1 MVFIQVKATHV
12 GNAREATHV
21 IPDSAS
27 RSDGLASSSH
37 GAQHSTLRSPRR
49 RGCAGSYRTQSWMR
63 RSLLFGRS
71 KRKRPCKAMEARK
84 DKGVKDVEERAKM

>member
-37 GAQHSTLRSPRR
+37 GAQHSTVQHLTGDSP
-49 RGCAGSYRTQSWMR
+49 
-63 RSLLFGRS
+63 
-71 KRKRPCKAMEARK
+71 KRPVQNLDTALRYRDQHAQSAT
-84 DKGVKDVEERAKM
+84 RAA